1 MKDIFEFN
9 YIDGCLQNQTLQL
22 SKTFI
27 ATITRNTGV
36 LSGRT
41 KDINF
46 LMKHLRCLEED

>member
-9 YIDGCLQNQTLQL
+9 HIGLCQNQTSVV
-22 SKTFI
+22 SKIFI
-27 ATITRNTGV
+27 NIITKNTGV